1 MSAMGAVSDQ
11 DVRSSELKLFLDML
25 MAERGAA
32 AHTITAYTTDLAAFL
47 ASPRGA
53 GKTRFR

>member
-1 MSAMGAVSDQ
+1 MGAVSDQ